1 MRLDKWLV
9 NTGIVPR
16 RTKAQQAAD
25 AGLIEIDGKR
35 AKPSAEVRLG
45 QQIRVSLGLRLTVY
59 EVLAVPERPVQL
71 SFGGADGRTLF
82 MAAWSSVYAV
92 RTVHAGRQTR

>member
-1 MRLDKWLV
+1 MRLDRWLV

-45 QQIRVSLGLRLTVY
+45 QQVRVSLGLRVTVY
-59 EVLAVPERPVQL
+59 EVLAVPERPVARDKRDDCRRL
-71 SFGGADGRTLF
+71 VSDERLELD
-82 MAAWSSVYAV
+82 S
-92 RTVHAGRQTR
+92 

>member
-45 QQIRVSLGLRLTVY
+45 QQVRVSLGLRVTVY
-59 EVLAVPERPVQL
+59 EVLAVPERPVARDKRDDCRRL
-71 SFGGADGRTLF
+71 VSDERLELD
-82 MAAWSSVYAV
+82 S
-92 RTVHAGRQTR
+92 

>member
-1 MRLDKWLV
+1 VRLDKWLV

-45 QQIRVSLGLRLTVY
+45 QQIRVSLGLRVTVY
-59 EVLAVPERPVQL
+59 EVLAVPERPVARDKRDDCRRL
-71 SFGGADGRTLF
+71 VSDERLELD
-82 MAAWSSVYAV
+82 S
-92 RTVHAGRQTR
+92 